1 MSCGLIQ
8 VLAAWRLE
16 PCETV
21 CTRSR
26 SNMVGAATDI
36 AAVACAYT
44 AEAVCDVGL
53 VGPACN
59 VPVVVGTRVWR
70 RETARRIGR
79 HWIIDRDPGALRDT
93 GILSGEDGLVDHVSN
108 TLTNIDSA
116 QRVAVCHVTAKD
128 RIHQIELDL
137 VVAEGWDG

>member
-1 MSCGLIQ
+1 
-8 VLAAWRLE
+8 
-16 PCETV
+16 
-21 CTRSR
+21 
-26 SNMVGAATDI
+26 MVGAATDI

-70 RETARRIGR
+70 QETTTCIGR
-79 HWIIDRDPGALRDT
+79 NRIVYWNTSPDGYT
-93 GILSGEDGLVDHVSN
+93 GIARGEDGLVYHVSN
-108 TLTNIDSA
+108 TLPDIDPTCG
-116 QRVAVCHVTAKD
+116 VTELHVTTKD

-137 VVAEGWDG
+137 MVAEGWDG